1 MNFRD
6 WSISS
11 RFALDVLSVSL
22 AFVVSMW
29 FSHGFDLP
37 LRKRDFL
44 HWIILVVSWFQYGDL
59 AEYYTNYRLKNVTN
73 DVLMAL
79 RMTVVILFVYSAT
92 AFLIDSGG
100 DERIGLAVFS
110 TVLFP
115 LIFTRKYFFRR
126 LSLIL
131 SDNWREQVIFVGN
144 SSVVREILGAIQVRP
159 WMGYRLMGRVEVDKS
174 SYEIETLLDEIDG
187 LLRTV
192 KPNRVFIDEKS
203 IRRVDLDRVITQCFS
218 HTVQPFILPEGLKFY
233 SERYQVQFFDDIP
246 IIAVRKN
253 PLERLRYKTVKR
265 LFDIVFSGLLLI
277 TVLPVVFL
285 AIAITIKLNSRGPV
299 FFVQKRWGMNNIPF
313 NAFKFR
319 SMTTG
324 SEDVVAGKYQQAQR
338 NDPRITRV
346 GAILRKTNLDE
357 LPQFINVFLGDMSVV
372 GPRPHP
378 EPLNMES
385 KDVVDNYLQRHLVKP
400 GVTGWAQVNG
410 ARGETRKVSQMQKR
424 VDYDIW
430 YIENWSFML
439 DIRIIFQTV
448 WNMYKGEQHAF

>member
-6 WSISS
+6 RSIAL
-11 RFALDVLSVSL
+11 RFLIDILSVSIAFGL
-22 AFVVSMW
+22 ALW
-29 FSHGFDLP
+29 ISHGFDLP

-44 HWIILVVSWFQYGDL
+44 HWALLMFSWFQFSEHE
-59 AEYYTNYRLKNVTN
+59 EYYNAFRHKNVTH
-73 DVLMAL
+73 DLLSTL
-79 RMTVVILFVYSAT
+79 RMTLILMVIYAT
-92 AFLIDSGG
+92 IAFLADSGG
-100 DERIGLAVFS
+100 DERLGFVVF
-110 TVLFP
+110 TIVLFP
-115 LIFTRKYFFRR
+115 LLFFRKYLFRR
-126 LSLIL
+126 LSLL
-131 SDNWREQVIFVGN
+131 FNVGKVDKVIFVGH
-144 SSVVREILGAIQVRP
+144 SSVTQEISDTIRKRP
-159 WMGYRLMGRVEVDKS
+159 WMGYSVMGGVDIDKS
-174 SYEIETLLDEIDG
+174 TYEINDVIVRLKELV
-187 LLRTV
+187 LRV

-203 IRRVDLDRVITQCFS
+203 LRKADIDRVVSECLS
-218 HTVQPFILPEGLKFY
+218 HTVHPFLIPEGLKFY

-253 PLERLRYKTVKR
+253 PLERLRYKTLKR
-265 LFDIVFSGLLLI
+265 LFDIAFSGILLL
-277 TVLPVVFL
+277 TVLPVLFL
-285 AIAITIKLNSRGPV
+285 VIAIIIKLDSKGPV
-299 FFVQKRWGMNNIPF
+299 FFVQKRWGMNNVPF

-319 SMTTG
+319 SMSTA

-346 GAILRKTNLDE
+346 GAVLRKTNLDE

-385 KDVVDNYLQRHLVKP
+385 KDVVNNYLQRHLVKP